1 MRIAIMLLLVALP
14 LAAMAQAE
22 HQLTIDNFEED
33 TLGQW
38 QTSVSPEY
46 YRGGEGREGLA
57 MVQDPDQ
64 GRVMQARIAFVDPNA
79 SEPVWITRF
88 LEEPIP
94 LRHVLRARVRYRL
107 TGAEQ
112 APIDSLKLRLRTAP
126 TAFSD
131 YELLPE
137 EGAVLDQWQVA
148 TVNVREN
155 MPMRN
160 VYRTIFG
167 EIQQVTLRLDDID
180 DRNSEFLLLVD
191 EIALTVE
198 EPPQPEWSPGE
209 YQLRRNDRLDVLL
222 ITHSTA
228 GFYNV
233 EEAARAL
240 DPHARVDRYLF
251 RGLHFPLWGFPES
264 VEALLDYDVI
274 VMIDVDPWVL
284 SQEQADWLGS
294 LVHSG
299 VGLVFFGGPETL
311 THAKDF
317 KLPLREAL
325 PVTFEAG
332 ADDVTVAARPE
343 PADHPL
349 TWGLPAARLGTVVH
363 VHDVTPRE
371 GAEVAFSASDRPLV
385 VTGEFGSGRVA
396 LVNAWTEFGSTMR
409 GRFLGTDL
417 ADDLV
422 RAMIR
427 WAADSIP
434 DARLQ
439 SVELPE
445 RSIVAPASAFVRAEG
460 TEEVSQIRL
469 RVGDR
474 EPQASEG
481 AGPASFEIELP
492 GSPES
497 ERSIPCVVEVL
508 DAGGAVSDRRDFEI
522 EVLNPLG
529 LDVTWAAHQRTFE
542 PGGTMELTTRLAR
555 RDLPAVEASGSS
567 LNMSFA
573 SGRLPVGAAGLADL
587 WVVPPGTEKVL
598 HDQSGPTDVETATGH
613 QDLRPTVTT
622 TGITRADREDMDFG
636 DDPRIQR
643 VTRTARVQPDGSVRL
658 NYHYE
663 FLQDVRVHR
672 ISTMLTLPASIYAGM
687 PFTAKQQEETTEGTL
702 PQEVGRRQF
711 DGHGLDLTIETPH
724 GPLRI
729 QVPDESL
736 RVWMQ
741 DLRQWEMGSFRLE
754 IEAPFEDALAQEGDS
769 YDVPIIVT
777 GPEATG
783 GGQIPDLDALAVQ
796 CELIDGNGRPTL
808 QWPARQAEPQMALA
822 RELADLR
829 SGEYELRVTLRS
841 GDEELVRTAERCW
854 VVDPLRRE
862 DFFPIMSVVGIGRG
876 AHPMDPPMIRARIDD
891 LYAHGFNAA
900 AEANARSLSRPGSS
914 HSTELDVLA
923 QGYAQRLGMAP
934 FYEYHSLTLVRR
946 EGQVPVSVFDPEHK
960 ERLRDLVEPQ
970 FEVCDRT
977 ARLLSIKILDEPHV
991 GPDQPLWT
999 ERCREVF
1006 RERYGA
1012 EYVPVDE
1019 LGDDHAARWRLSDF
1033 LGYYVER
1040 AYGLTREIREEHG
1053 GEWDLLVTFNS
1064 PGLGYGRGYTSRQDI
1079 LSWGRQ
1085 AGRFDFDIYPYFYPA
1100 SQKVRMVQAD
1110 YGLSM
1115 MRSFAQHLNRPW
1127 GFYVE
1132 LDDRNWPYQKN
1143 PREASAECAFT
1154 AIAQGA
1160 DYLNSFI
1167 HRGFGTG
1174 VSSRPER
1181 WQETG
1186 RAMRAIRRV
1195 GPLLTRMQ
1203 RPRATVAM
1211 IYPMAQAMIH
1221 DGHSPEHY
1229 TLTCLRHGFGMTD
1242 AVSSEILAED
1252 ETQFDR
1258 DAFVLLGCEIL
1269 ERPVAE
1275 RLVEFVRRGG
1285 TLIIDQVPGVDIQGE
1300 PLGLPWDFEGVG
1312 AEALPDLPDCTWR
1325 TLTDGQGRVILLDFD
1340 FEEAYREATEEDMFK
1355 RAAALRAAVRT
1366 LLSEA
1371 TPLCVADDEH
1381 GQMEAGLRLGEDAAL
1396 VTVVNH
1402 WPEENA
1408 AELRIRGLPFEP
1420 AWLCDVTTMEPVEF
1434 GTGPDAHSCDVPVRL
1449 AGRHSQ
1455 MLAVLPERPTEL
1467 DVDVAEAELQPGE
1480 ELRYRVRVLG
1490 AHSRPAAGQH
1500 LLEIAVTGPDG
1511 REVNRFGGST
1521 ATEAGVATRSIAV
1534 PTNAL
1539 PGDYRMEVR
1548 APQIPAEAVA
1558 TVNIGQ

>member
-1 MRIAIMLLLVALP
+1 MRTAMMLLFAAVP
-14 LAAMAQAE
+14 LAAMAQTE
-22 HQLTIDNFEED
+22 HQLTIDDFEQD

-57 MVQDPDQ
+57 IVEDPEQ

-88 LEEPIP
+88 LEEPIS
-94 LRHVLRARVRYRL
+94 LRHVVGGRVRYKI
-107 TGAEQ
+107 TGVDQ
-112 APIDSLKLRLRTAP
+112 APIDSLKLRLRTSP
-126 TAFSD
+126 SAFSD

-137 EGAVLDQWQVA
+137 EGVALDRWQVA
-148 TVNVREN
+148 TVSVREN

-160 VYRTIFG
+160 IYNAIFG

-180 DRNSEFLLLVD
+180 ERNSEFLLLVD
-191 EIALTVE
+191 EIALFVE
-198 EPPQPEWSPGE
+198 EAPQPEWSPTQH
-209 YQLRRNDRLDVLL
+209 QLRPNDRLDVLL

-228 GFYNV
+228 GFYNI

-240 DPHARVDRYLF
+240 DPDARVDRYLF
-251 RGLHFPLWGFPES
+251 RGLHFPLWGFPEG
-264 VEALLDYDVI
+264 VEALLDYDAI

-284 SQEQADWLGS
+284 SQQQADWLGS

-299 VGLVFFGGPETL
+299 VGLVFLGGPETL
-311 THAKDF
+311 THAQDF

-325 PVTFEAG
+325 PITFEAG
-332 ADDVTVAARPE
+332 AEDITAAATPQA
-343 PADHPL
+343 ADHPL
-349 TWGLPAARLGTVVH
+349 TRGLPGERLGTVVH
-363 VHDVTPRE
+363 VHDVVPRE
-371 GAEVAFSASDRPLV
+371 GAEVAFTASDRPLV
-385 VTGEFGSGRVA
+385 VTGAFGAGRVA

-409 GRFLGTDL
+409 DRFLGTDL

-422 RAMIR
+422 RALLG
-427 WAADSIP
+427 WAADALP
-434 DARLQ
+434 EARLQ

-445 RSIVAPASAFVRAEG
+445 PSIVAPATVTVRAEG
-460 TEEVSQIRL
+460 SEQVSGLRL
-469 RVGDR
+469 RIGDQ
-474 EPQASEG
+474 EPQTSEG
-481 AGPASFEIELP
+481 AGPASFEIELQP
-492 GSPES
+492 SPES
-497 ERSIPCVVEVL
+497 ERSIPCVLEALDVE
-508 DAGGAVSDRRDFEI
+508 GSVSDRRDFEI

-529 LDVTWAAHQRTFE
+529 LDIAWAAHQRTFE
-542 PGGTMELTTRLAR
+542 PGAALELTARLTR
-555 RDLPAVEASGSS
+555 RDLPGVEASGSS

-573 SGRLPVGAAGLADL
+573 SGRLPVAAAGLADI
-587 WVVPPGTEKVL
+587 WVVPSGSEETL
-598 HDQSGPTDVETATGH
+598 HDLSGPTDVETVTSH
-613 QDLRPTVTT
+613 EDLRPTVTT

-643 VTRTARVQPDGSVRL
+643 VSRTASVQPDGSVRL
-658 NYHYE
+658 DYHYE
-663 FLQDVRVHR
+663 FLQDVQVDR
-672 ISTMLTLPASIYAGM
+672 ISTMLTLPASVYAGM
-687 PFTAKQQEETTEGTL
+687 PFTAQQQEGTTEGAL
-702 PQEVGRRQF
+702 PREPGSRQF
-711 DGHGLDLTIETPH
+711 DGHGLDLTIDTPH

-741 DLRQWEMGSFRLE
+741 DLRRYDMGSFRIE
-754 IEAPFEDALAQEGDS
+754 IEAPFEDSLAREGDS

-777 GPEATG
+777 GPEVTG
-783 GGQIPDLDALAVQ
+783 GGQTPDLDALAIQ
-796 CELIDGNGRPTL
+796 CELIDGNGRSAL
-808 QWPARQAEPQMALA
+808 QWAARRAETQMTFA
-822 RELADLR
+822 RELPDLR
-829 SGEYELRVTLRS
+829 SGEYELRVAVRS
-841 GDEELVRTAERCW
+841 GDEELVRTAEQCW

-862 DFFPIMSVVGIGRG
+862 DFFPIMSIMGIGRG
-876 AHPMDPPMIRARIDD
+876 AHLMDPSMIRARIDD
-891 LYAHGFNAA
+891 LHAHGFNAA
-900 AEANARSLSRPGSS
+900 AGANARSLSRPASS
-914 HSTELDVLA
+914 PPTELDVYA

-946 EGQVPVSVFDPEHK
+946 QGQVPVSVFDPEHK
-960 ERLRDLVEPQ
+960 QRLREMVEPQ

-991 GPDQPLWT
+991 GPDQLLWT

-1012 EYVPVDE
+1012 DYVPVEE
-1019 LGDDHAARWRLSDF
+1019 LGDDAAARWRLADF

-1053 GEWDLLVTFNS
+1053 GEWDLLLTFNS

-1085 AGRFDFDIYPYFYPA
+1085 AGRMDFDIYPYFYPA

-1115 MRSFAQHLNRPW
+1115 MRSFAQHIERPW

-1143 PREASAECAFT
+1143 PKEASAECAFT
-1154 AIAQGA
+1154 AVAQGA
-1160 DYLNSFI
+1160 NYLNSFI

-1174 VSSRPER
+1174 VSSRPQR
-1181 WQETG
+1181 WEETG

-1203 RPRATVAM
+1203 RPRATAAV
-1211 IYPMAQAMIH
+1211 IYPMAQAMIYN
-1221 DGHSPEHY
+1221 GHSPEYY

-1252 ETQFDR
+1252 ATQFER
-1258 DAFVLLGCEIL
+1258 DAFVLLNCEIL

-1275 RLVEFVRRGG
+1275 RLVEFVRGGG
-1285 TLIIDQVPGVDIQGE
+1285 TVIIDHDPAVDIQGE
-1300 PLGLPWDFEGVG
+1300 PLGLPWHFDGLE
-1312 AEALPDLPDCTWR
+1312 AQALPGLPDCPRR
-1325 TLTDGQGRVILLDFD
+1325 TLADGEGRVILLDFD
-1340 FEEAYREATEEDMFK
+1340 IEEAYREATEEDMFE
-1355 RAAALRAAVRT
+1355 RAAALRTAVRT
-1366 LLSEA
+1366 MLSGA
-1371 TPLCVADDEH
+1371 TSLCIADDEH

-1408 AELRIRGLPFEP
+1408 AELRLRDLPFEVG
-1420 AWLCDVTTMEPVEF
+1420 WLCDLTTMEPVEF
-1434 GTGPDAHSCDVPVRL
+1434 RAGPDAHSCDVVVRL

-1455 MLAVLPERPTEL
+1455 MLAVLPERPAEL
-1467 DVDVAEAELQPGE
+1467 AVDVAEAELRPGGQPGARAE
-1480 ELRYRVRVLG
+1480 PRGAACVRT
-1490 AHSRPAAGQH
+1490 APAGDRGH
-1500 LLEIAVTGPDG
+1500 
-1511 REVNRFGGST
+1511 
-1521 ATEAGVATRSIAV
+1521 RS
-1534 PTNAL
+1534 
-1539 PGDYRMEVR
+1539 
-1548 APQIPAEAVA
+1548 
-1558 TVNIGQ
+1558 